1 MTELLPCPWCGAAA
15 RPEPDTDGSV
25 CVEVDH
31 EPECYLT
38 ASDTRRW
45 FYADEHGRSAEE
57 AAASEWNLRAYVVAG
72 IHLAAEVESM
82 GIDGWASG
90 PVNVG
95 EIARRI
101 RGICGVVAE

>member
-15 RPEPDTDGSV
+15 RLEADTDGSV
-25 CVEVDH
+25 FVEVDH

-45 FYADEHGRSAEE
+45 FYADGHGRSAEE

-95 EIARRI
+95 EIASRI